1 LWQSSND
8 RNRKERGYARVNQQV
23 NWVNDFEKE
32 FRLKFFGN
40 PTAESTEEKKN
51 MTGQNFRLHIRFNK
65 C

>member
-1 LWQSSND
+1 M
-8 RNRKERGYARVNQQV
+8 NQQV

-40 PTAESTEEKKN
+40 PTAESTEEKI